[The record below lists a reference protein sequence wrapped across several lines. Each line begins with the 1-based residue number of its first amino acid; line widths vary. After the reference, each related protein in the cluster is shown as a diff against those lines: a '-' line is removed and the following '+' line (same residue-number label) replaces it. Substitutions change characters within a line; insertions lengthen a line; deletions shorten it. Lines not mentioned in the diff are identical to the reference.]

1 MKMKKSLA
9 LLSAVLCFSNA
20 GVSQVDG
27 FIGVSIDWMSL
38 DKSKNILGK
47 GVTTESLRFKRASS
61 ALYNVIFG
69 FLYNCGNGLR
79 VGPDFSYGFANKKSR
94 LDGSDK
100 CQDGAVALAG
110 DLIGEEIVFPKMGEA
125 DAAKLAARIT
135 NTDNYSRKIRSVGTI
150 GVKIGGNLNTDV
162 ALFVHLGYTFA
173 NVKVRALVPTV
184 TTASGSI
191 TVVEASDLV
200 LATVLNKN
208 LNKAAKPKKHG
219 FSFGLEGAVKVAPNC
234 SISARAMYATSIKLW
249 RVGVAVSANF

>member
-27 FIGVSIDWMSL
+27 FVGVSIDWMSL

-94 LDGSDK
+94 LEGSEN

-110 DLIGEEIVFPKMGEA
+110 DLIGEKIVFPPMDEA
-125 DAAKLAARIT
+125 GVAKLAARIT
-135 NTDNYSRKIRSVGTI
+135 NTDNYSRKIRSVGTL

-173 NVKVRALVPTV
+173 NVKVRALVPTATV
-184 TTASGSI
+184 TTG
-191 TVVEASDLV
+191 TTFVEVSDLV
-200 LATVLNKN
+200 LAAVLNKN